1 MLLALPSA
9 ALAQSPCLPRDKMVD
24 HLANRYN
31 ERPVS
36 MGLEISGKLIE
47 LFTTADGSTWTLVMI
62 MPDGPAC
69 VVAAGVEWMNREPVK
84 ETY

>member
-9 ALAQSPCLPRDKMVD
+9 ALAQSPCLPRDKMID

-36 MGLEISGKLIE
+36 MGLEGSGKLIE
-47 LFTTADGSTWTLVMI
+47 LFTTADGSTWTLVMSA
-62 MPDGPAC
+62 PNGPAC
-69 VVAAGVEWMNREPVK
+69 VVAAGVEWMSGEPMK
-84 ETY
+84 ETF

>member
-1 MLLALPSA
+1 MLALPSA
-9 ALAQSPCLPRDKMVD
+9 ALAQSACLPRDKMAD

-36 MGLEISGKLIE
+36 MGLEASGKLIE
-47 LFTTADGSTWTLVMI
+47 LFTAADGSTWTLVMSL
-62 MPDGPAC
+62 PDGPAC
-69 VVAAGVEWMNREPVK
+69 VVAAGVEWMSREPVK